1 MVWRMLLEK
10 PVYECSVMS
19 FNFLAHQLFVPF
31 LYSNWYNLFII
42 QYRITGFFCGCKFL
56 RFVSKIG
63 TCNFCDFIFCDFT
76 PLQSDFYSLH
86 YMRKLRVTLNTPLF
100 MSMCQAHFPLY
111 WTHRLITQAETPVP
125 CSWEQKVIGPG
136 MTQAVGSHSS
146 WF

>member
-1 MVWRMLLEK
+1 MCTYPTTRSIILHLNRDVDWK
-10 PVYECSVMS
+10 S
-19 FNFLAHQLFVPF
+19 LF
-31 LYSNWYNLFII
+31 YCINLN
-42 QYRITGFFCGCKFL
+42 YRITVFFCGCKFL
-56 RFVSKIG
+56 RFVFKIG

-76 PLQSDFYSLH
+76 PSQDDFYSLH
-86 YMRKLRVTLNTPLF
+86 DMRKLRVTLNNPLF

-111 WTHRLITQAETPVP
+111 WTHRLIYQAETPVP